1 MGLVKLEVPADN
13 PGPQLGMGCVC
24 RSEAWVG
31 LSLIPLGWEGEWMW
45 FGKWAN
51 VGQAAQPVTPW
62 ATPVQLFSLWASDS
76 PGANYTRGRT
86 PPTFSR
92 KSPIS
97 PVSVPP
103 ASPEHCQLL
112 F

>member
-1 MGLVKLEVPADN
+1 MDLVKLEVTADN
-13 PGPQLGMGCVC
+13 SGPQLGMGCVR

-51 VGQAAQPVTPW
+51 VGQAAQHVTPW

-76 PGANYTRGRT
+76 PGANYTWLHASHVFQEK
-86 PPTFSR
+86 PHFS
-92 KSPIS
+92 SLCSSCFP
-97 PVSVPP
+97 
-103 ASPEHCQLL
+103 
-112 F
+112 